1 MAARVAGSWCY
12 ARWIPARLR
21 FTSSTPFRRFAN
33 RDAAPDILC
42 IDVPIGLLDQAV
54 PGGRGCDKA
63 ARVLLGQPRGR
74 SVFSPPARPTLRA
87 RRFEEALRLNRAT
100 SPHALGISRQ
110 SFGILPKI
118 REVDELITP
127 GLQDR
132 ILEVHPEL
140 VFYELN
146 DAKPLV
152 ESKKSRKGRNLRTR
166 WDGLENAMCR
176 NLSRLKGIQRLGETT
191 SLTPWLLAGR
201 RSVF

>member
-1 MAARVAGSWCY
+1 MC
-12 ARWIPARLR
+12 RLAFWTR
-21 FTSSTPFRRFAN
+21 Q
-33 RDAAPDILC
+33 C
-42 IDVPIGLLDQAV
+42 Q
-54 PGGRGCDKA
+54 GGRGCDKA

-100 SPHALGISRQ
+100 SPRALGISRQ

-118 REVDELITP
+118 RQVDELITP

-152 ESKKSRKGRNLRTR
+152 ERKKSREGRNLRTR
-166 WDGLENAMCR
+166 LLERTWEGDVSELVETARNSKVARDDIIDAMAACWTAER
-176 NLSRLKGIQRLGETT
+176 VLKGRDVRLPSEPKRDSRGLRMEMV
-191 SLTPWLLAGR
+191 R
-201 RSVF
+201 